1 MGSERYVLCMLCH
14 PGNGAG
20 LSGYGSKEGHGG
32 VGGVIFVR
40 GEVAPP
46 PTYLLT
52 LQMFKYLSMMSLGGK
67 ENMSPRKL
75 LT

>member
-32 VGGVIFVR
+32 GGGGGCNLCQR
-40 GEVAPP
+40 GGCPAPH
-46 PTYLLT
+46 L
-52 LQMFKYLSMMSLGGK
+52 FAH
-67 ENMSPRKL
+67 SPNV
-75 LT
+75 